1 MESQNDIQNVI
12 AQPNGATGATGGT
25 GTYGNTGGPGSPG
38 GPGFPGGPVNSNP
51 ITPNYTPQSFEE
63 LNAQVRN
70 ERINMFIGMT
80 GGAGLPGDIKLNEH
94 NEVISD
100 ISPEVEAAL
109 NHLTQTKIDTME
121 LDECRNVIVDNNNQ
135 INAAQNNINAHNAN
149 RAYTIGKTLHRVK
162 YLTETTGYPGGFE
175 KWCADNLKDTK
186 LQKTQRRKHMDISTI
201 YDVLDYASFGIEK
214 LAALYPVLKVTP
226 NLDPKHPIRD
236 FLVHFDVNIHDCPDV
251 EDMRF
256 EISVAIDMAKLE
268 NNGISGINKGLVREF
283 RQCGFQL
290 NKKDFEAMKVAQNT
304 GGDPS
309 KYLDQVIENKKR
321 PTAKPLAMPFTSP
334 VPKNIMEQAQEIR
347 DTVQTLLNAP
357 TISGDIQPD
366 RIDDLIKDLEAL
378 KLRVT
383 QAKGQ
388 SQPAEQTTGTTEV
401 AA

>member
-1 MESQNDIQNVI
+1 MESQNDIHNVTG
-12 AQPNGATGATGGT
+12 QMNGATGGT
-25 GTYGNTGGPGSPG
+25 GGVGHTANTGGPGL
-38 GPGFPGGPVNSNP
+38 PGGPVNSNP

-80 GGAGLPGDIKLNEH
+80 GGVGLPGDIKLNEH

-121 LDECRNVIVDNNNQ
+121 LDECRDVIVDNNNQ
-135 INAAQNNINAHNAN
+135 LNAAQNNINAYNAN
-149 RAYTIGKTLHRVK
+149 RAYTIGKTLHRAK
-162 YLTETTGYPGGFE
+162 YLTETSGYPGGFE
-175 KWCADNLKDTK
+175 KWCAQNLKGTK
-186 LQKTQRRKHMDISTI
+186 LQKTQRRKHMDMCTI

-226 NLDPKHPIRD
+226 DLDPKHPIRD
-236 FLVHFDVNIHDCPDV
+236 FLERFNVNIHDCPDV

-256 EISVAIDMAKLE
+256 EISIAIDMAKLE
-268 NNGISGINKGLVREF
+268 NNGISGINKNLVREF
-283 RQCGFQL
+283 RECGFQL
-290 NKKDFEAMKVAQNT
+290 NKKDFEAMKVAKDT

-309 KYLDQVIENKKR
+309 KYLEQVIENKKR
-321 PTAKPLAMPFTSP
+321 ITAKPPVMPFTSP
-334 VPKNIMEQAQEIR
+334 APKNIMEQAQEIR

-388 SQPAEQTTGTTEV
+388 SQPTQQTASTTEV